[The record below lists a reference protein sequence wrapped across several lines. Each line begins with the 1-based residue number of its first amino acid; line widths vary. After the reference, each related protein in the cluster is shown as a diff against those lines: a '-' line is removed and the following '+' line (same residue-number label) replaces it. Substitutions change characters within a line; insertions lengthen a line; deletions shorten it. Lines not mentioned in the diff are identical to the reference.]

1 MTAIHHTITKAVAKA
16 GASIQ
21 EINGEF
27 VLTHD
32 ELALRATSNDARE
45 LRILAQ
51 QWAEGENIESYQI
64 EDLIAEDDDEDL
76 RSGSV
81 VRPTY
86 KKAYKEAGH
95 PGNCGDWLATVLRHF
110 THDGFDEF
118 QLDRFTAIAEMNG
131 VTDWAKYDR
140 GDSGSR
146 GRIVM
151 NCSNRLRTIIKK
163 TGVLR
168 TPDGDLT
175 PEA

>member
-1 MTAIHHTITKAVAKA
+1 MRVHHTITKAIAKA

-45 LRILAQ
+45 LRALAQ

-64 EDLIAEDDDEDL
+64 EDLIAEDDDA
-76 RSGSV
+76 RTGSV
-81 VRPTY
+81 VHSNY

-95 PGNCGDWLATVLRHF
+95 PGNCGDWLATVLRNF

-131 VTDWAKYDR
+131 VNDWAKYDR
-140 GDSGSR
+140 GDAGSR

-151 NCSNRLRTIIKK
+151 NCSNRLRTIVKK

-168 TPDGDLT
+168 TPNGDMT